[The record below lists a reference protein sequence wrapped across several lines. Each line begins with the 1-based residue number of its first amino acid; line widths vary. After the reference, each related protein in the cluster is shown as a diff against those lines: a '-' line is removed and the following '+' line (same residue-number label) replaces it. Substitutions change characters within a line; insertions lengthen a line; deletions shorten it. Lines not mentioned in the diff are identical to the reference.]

1 MNIPQSQPQP
11 TSSPSS
17 STTSD
22 PMQSW
27 WESISKAR
35 TRISLL
41 ISLLPPSLSP
51 SISLLADTDRPAR
64 SLLLSH
70 SSYSSITLSLSSPSS
85 GSGSDPL
92 CHWLYDT
99 FLSADPDLR
108 LVVLSYIPVLS
119 GIYLSRI
126 HSNSNNSLSGF
137 EAVLLSIYASE
148 TKARNGKAVVVNLP
162 DLNLPSLYHTPRNV
176 SNAKLNGNAG
186 TNTNVN
192 GGYKLGGKSGVL
204 CPPLEPQTAVKST
217 KRAFIVGV
225 VLDCYYKQI
234 SQMPVWSKLDFC
246 RIAADWA
253 GQDCECRTEFDEEV
267 GNVFGEEV
275 RVEEIDEVG
284 EGIGDLRITEN
295 GENGDC
301 DVGVK
306 GARIPLP
313 WELLQPVLRILG
325 HCLMG
330 PMNSNEV
337 KDAASVAVRSLY
349 ARASHELVPQ
359 ALLATRS
366 LIQLDK
372 RARESAQL
380 AAVNSAS
387 SNANT
392 PSKAKKPEILLVSK

>member
-1 MNIPQSQPQP
+1 M
-11 TSSPSS
+11 
-17 STTSD
+17 
-22 PMQSW
+22 
-27 WESISKAR
+27 
-35 TRISLL
+35 
-41 ISLLPPSLSP
+41 
-51 SISLLADTDRPAR
+51 
-64 SLLLSH
+64 
-70 SSYSSITLSLSSPSS
+70 
-85 GSGSDPL
+85 
-92 CHWLYDT
+92 
-99 FLSADPDLR
+99 
-108 LVVLSYIPVLS
+108 LSYIPVFS

-126 HSNSNNSLSGF
+126 HTNSNNSLAGF

-148 TKARNGKAVVVNLP
+148 TKSRNGKAVVVNLP

-176 SNAKLNGNAG
+176 SNASNNGKLNGNVS
-186 TNTNVN
+186 NVN
-192 GGYKLGGKSGVL
+192 AGYSLGGKSGVL

-234 SQMPVWSKLDFC
+234 SQMPGWSKLDFC

-253 GQDCECRTEFDEEV
+253 GQDCECRSEFDEEV

-295 GENGDC
+295 GENEENGDC

-325 HCLMG
+325 HCLLG
-330 PMNSNEV
+330 PLNSNEV

-372 RARESAQL
+372 RARESEQL